1 MKLLAAILL
10 IVSMLYPKQSPD
22 IIGELNG
29 GHRRHPFLVGGRFWK
44 ILALVVTMLATGA
57 TAYGQAEWWKS
68 ADNTQRLFIRST
80 YDRNKI
86 YNMGFTLAA
95 FSIIESSGGIHLLN
109 ISENSGGVYAQK
121 AYRVAQRA
129 YSVETP
135 TDWMVSRALQNLITD
150 REFDDKQAR
159 AHIQE
164 LLTQHGGRWVMVWSR
179 WNSRKVGQADEIR
192 AWVRFLKQQ
201 FKE

>member
-1 MKLLAAILL
+1 M
-10 IVSMLYPKQSPD
+10 
-22 IIGELNG
+22 
-29 GHRRHPFLVGGRFWK
+29 
-44 ILALVVTMLATGA
+44 
-57 TAYGQAEWWKS
+57 AYGQADWWS
-68 ADNTQRLFIRST
+68 QAEESQRIAIRAT
-80 YDRNKI
+80 YDRNKQ
-86 YNMGFTLAA
+86 YGMGFTMAA

-164 LLTQHGGRWVMVWSR
+164 LLAQYGGRWMMVWLL
-179 WNSRKVGQADEIR
+179 WNSQKPNQDEIIR
-192 AWVRFLKQQ
+192 AWVRFFRNELHWK
-201 FKE
+201 